1 MKKNRTFSSL
11 KPIGYLIPD
20 NLKKLIKNKPFSN
33 YDNLKKSWSSILGK
47 QLADMCQLIKVEKYN
62 EKNSIFLKVDRK
74 NLIEVD
80 YSRDEI
86 IKKINSFLGFEFAS
100 KILINIED
108 KKSPQVN
115 KKSLKLN
122 IKTKNLINSIKDEEL
137 RKKLSSFSIEQND

>member
-33 YDNLKKSWSSILGK
+33 YDNLKKSWSSILGE
-47 QLADMCQLIKVEKYN
+47 QLADMCQLVKVEKYN

-74 NLIEVD
+74 NLIEID

-122 IKTKNLINSIKDEEL
+122 KKTKNLINSIKDEEL